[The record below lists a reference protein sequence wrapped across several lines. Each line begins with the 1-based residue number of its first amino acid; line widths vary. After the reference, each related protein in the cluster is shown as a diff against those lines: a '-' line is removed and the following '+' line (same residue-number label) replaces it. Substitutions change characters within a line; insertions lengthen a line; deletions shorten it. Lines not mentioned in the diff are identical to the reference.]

1 MTPSAAHP
9 NTAWSIS
16 DMADMLNVTPR
27 ALRFYEDKGLIH
39 PQRINGQRS
48 YGLRERARMDNILR
62 GKRLGFSLD
71 DIRTV
76 LDIYDGK
83 VLSREELL
91 RRKNG
96 FEQLIE
102 DLKTQRDDIDIVTEN
117 LSSLCARIDAFANDP
132 ARDAA
137 TFMNAQAYDAVLRRY
152 LDDELFDEP
161 AVSAAR
167 I

>member
-1 MTPSAAHP
+1 
-9 NTAWSIS
+9 
-16 DMADMLNVTPR
+16 MADMLNVTPR